1 MCSAQPYSNIDLW
14 LNNLRLQLIHLK
26 MNLSTPP
33 KLFFFP
39 LPVLLYVSLAAL
51 THGCPAHHFVVVPSK
66 VWASCQTEKEHL
78 YSRLLGKHVHQQ
90 LAGATATR
98 TLASACQL
106 QPAPLY
112 ATHTHWV

>member
-51 THGCPAHHFVVVPSK
+51 THGCPAHHFVVVPSQ
-66 VWASCQTEKEHL
+66 VWASCQTGQTETENL
-78 YSRLLGKHVHQQ
+78 YSRLLGKQ
-90 LAGATATR
+90 GATATR
-98 TLASACQL
+98 T
-106 QPAPLY
+106 
-112 ATHTHWV
+112 